1 MNKTL
6 AWIVG
11 ILLVTVV
18 ALKLLGR
25 VWWCETG
32 TFIPWTFD
40 NASESQSQVLLD
52 WYTLSHVLHGVVF
65 FYAMVWITRWSDSTK
80 MLIALGVEAF
90 WEFIENTPLI
100 IDRYR
105 AINISLGYYGD
116 SIANSLSDI
125 AACMLGYY
133 LCKWANWKWGLAL
146 FVVIEATMLLSI
158 RDSLILNVIMLTYPF
173 EFLQDWQAGK

>member
-1 MNKTL
+1 
-6 AWIVG
+6 
-11 ILLVTVV
+11 
-18 ALKLLGR
+18 
-25 VWWCETG
+25 
-32 TFIPWTFD
+32 
-40 NASESQSQVLLD
+40 
-52 WYTLSHVLHGVVF
+52 
-65 FYAMVWITRWSDSTK
+65 MVWITRWSAETK

-116 SIANSLSDI
+116 SIANSMSDI

-133 LCKWANWKWGLAL
+133 LCKWTNWKWGFAL
-146 FVVIEATMLLSI
+146 FVIIEVVMLLSI
-158 RDSLILNVIMLTYPF
+158 RDSLILNVIMLSYPF